1 MWYTAAEI
9 ILFLVASLAIGV
21 GIGYV
26 SWGRRAQ
33 AAPAEE
39 SETLRRQLVATRKR
53 ASAAEAELVK
63 QKEELTKAETRIEEL
78 SKPSAPKVDET
89 PAD

>member
-33 AAPAEE
+33 GAATEE

-53 ASAAEAELVK
+53 ASAAEAELFK
-63 QKEELTKAETRIEEL
+63 QKEALAAAQTRIHQL
-78 SKPSAPKVDET
+78 SKPSTPEVGEAPAE
-89 PAD
+89 

>member
-33 AAPAEE
+33 ATPTEE

-53 ASAAEAELVK
+53 ASAAEAELVA
-63 QKEELTKAETRIEEL
+63 QKEALSEAETRIEEL
-78 SKPSAPKVDET
+78 SKPSTPKVDDS
-89 PAD
+89 PAE